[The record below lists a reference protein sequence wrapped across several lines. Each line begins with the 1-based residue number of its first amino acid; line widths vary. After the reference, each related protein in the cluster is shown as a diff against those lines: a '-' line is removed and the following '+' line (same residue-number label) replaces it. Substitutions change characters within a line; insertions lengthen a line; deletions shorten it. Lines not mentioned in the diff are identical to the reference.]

1 MTNMFK
7 VFHNICIKNN
17 LRYWCIGGTLIG
29 VMRHKGWI
37 PWDGDIDVSIIQ
49 EDFDKLIDI
58 CKTELPKNMF
68 LQDYKTDKYFIND
81 YDKFKRRA
89 KIRDINSNYLKA
101 EKKYHNGL
109 QLDLMKVKIIK
120 KNNKKYLQ
128 GDLGDGMGNTLDYN
142 LVFPLKL
149 AKFDNINVYIPNN
162 SHKYLLTSPKLK
174 NYNSMPEKNLRFPHE
189 GKIELKACNIIKN
202 KYPYLYE

>member
-1 MTNMFK
+1 MIKITIIIIILFIILKKIKNYQNEKFNNIEYSNKLSDKDIIILKKSQKIMTNMFK

-120 KNNKKYLQ
+120 KK
-128 GDLGDGMGNTLDYN
+128 
-142 LVFPLKL
+142 
-149 AKFDNINVYIPNN
+149 
-162 SHKYLLTSPKLK
+162 
-174 NYNSMPEKNLRFPHE
+174 
-189 GKIELKACNIIKN
+189 IIKN
-202 KYPYLYE
+202 IYKVIWVMVWEIH